1 MTDTAFVSGAQKLR
15 QRIRTISQNL
25 ALPVLTEEIGDLL
38 YMRTMRRFRAE
49 VDPDGRAWADLAP
62 ATLRRKES
70 MGLADTQ
77 KLERKGYMMAAIK
90 KIAGNAPEGT
100 FFNTGAGVRI
110 GITDPGI
117 AQYARAQNKGV
128 RGRIPARRFLGIGR
142 LDVKAVDS
150 FLRRKSQQIG
160 F

>member
-1 MTDTAFVSGAQKLR
+1 MTDTAFVGGAQKLR
-15 QRIRTISQNL
+15 QRIRTITRNL

-49 VDPDGRAWADLAP
+49 VDPDGRRWADLAP
-62 ATLRRKES
+62 STLRRKAS

-77 KLERKGYMMAAIK
+77 KLERRGYMMKAIK
-90 KIAGNAPEGT
+90 KITGRTADST

-110 GITDPGI
+110 GIDDPGI
-117 AQYARAQNKGV
+117 AEYARAQNRGV
-128 RGRIPARRFLGIGR
+128 KGRIPARRFLGIGR

-150 FLRRKSQQIG
+150 LLRRKSQQIG